1 MYLETNPG
9 NEKITW
15 YITNYSRW
23 NERKYQKKK
32 TFRDLHQHQPY
43 PLYMTVDARN
53 QNFLKIRVDAV
64 PTKKLNHS

>member
-1 MYLETNPG
+1 MKKLHGISQTIPDGMKENT
-9 NEKITW
+9 
-15 YITNYSRW
+15 
-23 NERKYQKKK
+23 KKK
-32 TFRDLHQHQPY
+32 NIQDLHQHQPY